1 MSAASKIKTT
11 MMLLRSSLSLCFFFN
26 SAKERSA
33 FRLVEGRGTCC
44 IRKGGWTG
52 RRAWWAGG
60 LAGDGL
66 VAGVGR
72 DRHAHLCAGREVPLY
87 LTPVRTAPNPMRPH
101 FPGRFVERPLGKSPH
116 PITHTSQPTY
126 TPPCRLSCACSNT
139 VGGGAGG
146 ARSLK

>member
-1 MSAASKIKTT
+1 MSAASKIKTI

-101 FPGRFVERPLGKSPH
+101 FPGRFVEGPLAKAPIPSPTH
-116 PITHTSQPTY
+116 PNRL
-126 TPPCRLSCACSNT
+126 TPPH
-139 VGGGAGG
+139 AGYHAPAVILWEAAQEEPG
-146 ARSLK
+146 R